1 MRIRQWIALT
11 FCGIL
16 MFSQLPV
23 NSNALILVKQTG
35 ESKTT
40 EISSPDRQA
49 YERLTSLDL
58 VNLDEADLTEEL
70 ENDCNKLWADIDTIL
85 TGEGLLWGRDRRE
98 IAVAI
103 CEAEVVIEYLRN
115 DLERTIQI
123 AEYIVEQDQIVEW
136 AKERAPDKL
145 VPIYTLRA
153 VSYVNSPKN
162 YDEEMV
168 YTDVVYDDCREA
180 LVLARSLDSQSI
192 LVRRCMSI
200 AGTFYNQAVIFI
212 EPVIKGYI
220 TCESDRLK
228 REDYYN
234 FAHWKLVGGPYR
246 DIEAFHYLML
256 LEEGFTI
263 EANEGLRKML
273 DSIEPEDEPE
283 MISKMMLGYGI
294 SIYRLRDDLP
304 TSDRAKLALEWI
316 SKAVSYCPVSDKE
329 AYLNLLWW
337 KCSCLMSEEDI
348 NTFQEAYEI
357 AKNVSEN
364 HVYDELTDWQS
375 LSLLGAFRQIYND
388 YKDFFSGNW

>member
-1 MRIRQWIALT
+1 
-11 FCGIL
+11 
-16 MFSQLPV
+16 
-23 NSNALILVKQTG
+23 
-35 ESKTT
+35 
-40 EISSPDRQA
+40 
-49 YERLTSLDL
+49 
-58 VNLDEADLTEEL
+58 
-70 ENDCNKLWADIDTIL
+70 
-85 TGEGLLWGRDRRE
+85 
-98 IAVAI
+98 
-103 CEAEVVIEYLRN
+103 
-115 DLERTIQI
+115 
-123 AEYIVEQDQIVEW
+123 
-136 AKERAPDKL
+136 
-145 VPIYTLRA
+145 
-153 VSYVNSPKN
+153 
-162 YDEEMV
+162 
-168 YTDVVYDDCREA
+168 
-180 LVLARSLDSQSI
+180 
-192 LVRRCMSI
+192 MSI

-234 FAHWKLVGGPYR
+234 FAHWKLAGGPYR

-304 TSDRAKLALEWI
+304 ISDRAKLALEWI

-375 LSLLGAFRQIYND
+375 LD